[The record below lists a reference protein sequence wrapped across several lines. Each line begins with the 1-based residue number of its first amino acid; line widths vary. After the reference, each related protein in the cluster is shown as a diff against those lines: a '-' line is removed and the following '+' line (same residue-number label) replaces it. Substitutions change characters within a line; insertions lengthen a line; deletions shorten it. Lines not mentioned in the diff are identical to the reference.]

1 MVDPETPEPASPSS
15 EATRVPR
22 REGHAEIGARAGQLL
37 PVELTTEIITTV
49 DGIRSLKP
57 DYERLARVSGN
68 TLPFALHDWHLTW
81 CDHFLNTRRRV
92 EAQPL
97 FFVLRNRSGDC
108 VTIAPLIQRRW
119 RAWSLSL
126 TTVDVIGTDPALT
139 EIRGPLVEPGYE
151 RPSVRALH
159 EGLAALPDWDWVHWH
174 GIGGA
179 LLAAMDEEIAPQ
191 WYRVNDDY
199 VLDLP
204 STWEQFRSGL
214 RRNIRESLRHC
225 YNSLQRDGHN
235 YEFVVARLPRE
246 IRPALERFV
255 KLHAMRA
262 VTGRGPKHPDHF
274 AGRRQREFL
283 YDVCGRLAER
293 DAVRVFQLRIRGE
306 VVAARVAFVVG
317 DGLYLYYSGFD
328 PAWAHYSVMTTT
340 VAESLRYAITQGLK
354 TANLS
359 LTAEQSKLR
368 WGPRR
373 VELRSGLV
381 HRELLRSRLACALY
395 RIAMSR
401 SGVRGRLLHRLLR
414 AGRPWG

>member
-1 MVDPETPEPASPSS
+1 VVESEPAGRGSLSTPECTPSPGGQ
-15 EATRVPR
+15 
-22 REGHAEIGARAGQLL
+22 EGIAGAAGQLL
-37 PVELTTEIITTV
+37 PVELTTEVVTSV
-49 DGIRSLKP
+49 EGVRALAP
-57 DYERLARVSGN
+57 DYDRLGRVSGN
-68 TLPFALHDWHLTW
+68 TLPFALHEWHLAW
-81 CDHFLNTRRRV
+81 CDHFLSTGRWV

-108 VTIAPLIQRRW
+108 VAIAPLIRRRW
-119 RAWSLSL
+119 RAWPLNL
-126 TTVDVIGTDPALT
+126 TTVDVIGADPAIT
-139 EIRGPLVEPGYE
+139 EIRGPLLEPGYE
-151 RPSVRALH
+151 RPSARALH
-159 EGLAALPDWDWVHWH
+159 QGLAALADWDWVHWH

-179 LLAAMDEEIAPQ
+179 LAQAMNEQVAPQ
-191 WYRVNDDY
+191 WYSVSDDY

-204 STWEQFRSGL
+204 SSWEEFHRGL

-225 YNSLQRDGHN
+225 YNSLGRDGHGF
-235 YEFVVARLPRE
+235 EFVVARVPAQ

-255 KLHAMRA
+255 ELHAMRA
-262 VTGRGPKHPDHF
+262 RMAQGPKHPDHF
-274 AGRRQREFL
+274 ASQQLREFL
-283 YDVCGRLAER
+283 YDVCDRLARR

-340 VAESLRYAITQGLK
+340 VAEALKYAITQGLS

-359 LTAEQSKLR
+359 LAAEQSKLR

-381 HRELLRSRLACALY
+381 HRAQLRSRIASGLY
-395 RIAMSR
+395 RLAMSK
-401 SGVRGRLLHRLLR
+401 SGLSGRLLHRLLM
-414 AGRPWG
+414 AGRRPWS